1 MAAVVLLP
9 ALAQAHKADGPGKQL
24 YVSLGDSYSTGY
36 QPNPAGGLGTSTKDG
51 YAYVLP
57 KLAKKRGYDLKLVNF
72 GCGGETTT
80 SILNRTTPCLGP
92 AIGGPDYAGQTQAGA
107 AEGFIKEHRKRI
119 GLITVSIGG
128 NDVTSCVNNSDP
140 FGCVGNASQTVK
152 ANIKTL
158 VEGLRAA
165 AGPKVR
171 IIGLTYP
178 DVVLG
183 LWVSGDPSDQALAAA
198 SVVAIRDILNPT
210 LKEAYESVAGTFV
223 DITAATQAYV
233 PLDQTTTLAPY
244 GQIPIAVAKICQIG
258 YFCQIRDVHLNASGY
273 GEMAQLIADTL
284 PKKKRRQVRQSS
296 VARPTLRL
304 RRSTRPNEGAGQ

>member
-1 MAAVVLLP
+1 MPRRLIPVAVALC
-9 ALAQAHKADGPGKQL
+9 ALALPGVAQAAKAKKPSY
-24 YVSLGDSYSTGY
+24 YVSLGDSYAAGY
-36 QPNPAGGLGTSTKDG
+36 QPTGQGVGGYNRHGF
-51 YAYVLP
+51 AYQLVGD
-57 KLAKKRGYDLKLVNF
+57 ARKRGYDFKLVNF
-72 GCGGETTT
+72 GCGGETTD
-80 SILNRTTPCLGP
+80 SILTRKTKCAGLGP
-92 AIGGPDYAGQTQAGA
+92 GGVNYAGRTQVA
-107 AEGFIKEHRKRI
+107 AATRFIKQHKRQI

-158 VEGLRAA
+158 VDGLRAA

-183 LWVSGDPSDQALAAA
+183 LWVSGDSNDQTLAAA
-198 SVVAIRDILNPT
+198 SVVAFRDIFNPT

-223 DITAATQAYV
+223 DITAATDAYV

-244 GQIPIAVAKICQIG
+244 GVIPIAVAKICQIG
-258 YFCQIRDVHLNASGY
+258 YFCQIRDIHLNASGY

-284 PKKKRRQVRQSS
+284 PKKKK
-296 VARPTLRL
+296 
-304 RRSTRPNEGAGQ
+304 NK

>member
-1 MAAVVLLP
+1 MTPVGRHSLGTRAVLALVLVLAVCFATP
-9 ALAQAHKADGPGKQL
+9 ALAQAHKGSKSDSQRQL
-24 YVSLGDSYSTGY
+24 YVSLGDSYAEGY
-36 QPNPAGGLGTSTKDG
+36 QPNPAGGLGGSTKDG

-57 KLAKKRGYDLKLVNF
+57 KFARKRGYDLKLVNF
-72 GCGGETTT
+72 ACGGETTT
-80 SILNRTTPCLGP
+80 SMLERTTPCP
-92 AIGGPDYAGQTQAGA
+92 APAMPIGGPDYAGQTQAAA
-107 AEGFIKEHRKRI
+107 AERFIKKHRKQV

-158 VEGLRAA
+158 VDGLRAA

-183 LWVSGDPSDQALAAA
+183 LWVSGDSNDQTLAAA
-198 SVVAIRDILNPT
+198 SVVAFRDIFNPT

-223 DITAATQAYV
+223 DITAATDAYV

-244 GQIPIAVAKICQIG
+244 GVIPIAVAKICQIG
-258 YFCQIRDVHLNASGY
+258 YFCQIRDIHLNASGY

-284 PKKKRRQVRQSS
+284 PKKKK
-296 VARPTLRL
+296 
-304 RRSTRPNEGAGQ
+304 NK